1 MHDRLPTEAARTPV
15 GFPHIDLGEV
25 GGKANFTVRSC
36 IIIEAITLSQPEA
49 AESAT
54 AKRIAPVAQSSPV
67 APAIHIEEWVSEN
80 NRQGSESSE
89 SSSQKG
95 RENSPAT
102 VEIKEENSSDFEQ
115 HLNL

>member
-1 MHDRLPTEAARTPV
+1 MLDRLPTEAARTPV

-54 AKRIAPVAQSSPV
+54 AKRIARCSIFSV

-80 NRQGSESSE
+80 N
-89 SSSQKG
+89 
-95 RENSPAT
+95 
-102 VEIKEENSSDFEQ
+102 
-115 HLNL
+115 